1 MMSNELTEAERAA
14 ERVIDEALPNT
25 AGLHAETA
33 REIVSVVRPFIETE
47 TSRLIADLIRD
58 NQGLQD
64 ALDAARA
71 EARKMMNEHGQSWN
85 SISGR
90 RVMEAIDNPKAKEDR

>member
-1 MMSNELTEAERAA
+1 MSNELTEAERAA
-14 ERVIDEALPNT
+14 YAVIRPEATCALY
-25 AGLHAETA
+25 ASEAEDLA
-33 REIVSVVRPFIETE
+33 RKVLAAVRPIIEAE
-47 TSRLIADLIRD
+47 TSRLIADLVRD

-90 RVMEAIDNPKAKEDR
+90 RVMEAIDNP

>member
-1 MMSNELTEAERAA
+1 MTDKTLNEAERAVA
-14 ERVIDEALPNT
+14 EILLGNT
-25 AGLHAETA
+25 IGWEDKA
-33 REIVSVVRPFIETE
+33 REIVAAVRPIIEAE
-47 TSRLIADLIRD
+47 TSHLIADLIRD

-90 RVMEAIDNPKAKEDR
+90 RIMEAIDNP

>member
-1 MMSNELTEAERAA
+1 MGSELTEAERAA
-14 ERVIDEALPNT
+14 WELMQKALSPNT
-25 AGLHAETA
+25 PMLA
-33 REIVSVVRPFIETE
+33 RRIVAAVRPIIEAE

-90 RVMEAIDNPKAKEDR
+90 RIMEAIDNP

>member
-1 MMSNELTEAERAA
+1 MSDELTEAERAVA
-14 ERVIDEALPNT
+14 EVLDSAVFDSEMTLVND
-25 AGLHAETA
+25 TA
-33 REIVSVVRPFIETE
+33 REDIARAVMAAVRPIIEAE

-64 ALDAARA
+64 ALDNARA

-90 RVMEAIDNPKAKEDR
+90 RIMEAIDNP